1 MSKAIST
8 IDRSDVRRGP
18 KAPAASR
25 YRSGKGGVRRFLIS
39 LSRNKQ
45 LVFITKCITTLI
57 KGMSH
62 LWPLVIAMDTKE
74 QL

>member
-1 MSKAIST
+1 MNKAIST
-8 IDRSDVRRGP
+8 IDRSEVRRGP
-18 KAPAASR
+18 MSPAASR
-25 YRSGKGGVRRFLIS
+25 YGSGKGDVRRFLIS
-39 LSRNKQ
+39 PSRNKQ
-45 LVFITKCITTLI
+45 QVIIIKCITTLI